1 MMNDFKFN
9 ENYSSLKTSYLILNK
24 ELSLTKEKNEHLHR
38 RVKELQS
45 IISSISQHI
54 ITKEEMK
61 EMIKEG
67 LAAITN
73 VLTKKN

>member
-1 MMNDFKFN
+1 MINEFKLN
-9 ENYSSLKTSYLILNK
+9 ETYSFLKESCLILCK
-24 ELSLTKEKNEHLHR
+24 ELFTTKEKNERLNQ
-38 RVKELQS
+38 RVKKLQS